1 MKIYKIDNVKSVLD
15 ADLSIFNRKVKPMIV
30 AIRIGIVL
38 DEQSV
43 TIGLFFVFESTQQVS
58 TLKLRV
64 KLKHGFT

>member
-43 TIGLFFVFESTQQVS
+43 IIGLFFLFEGTQQVS
-58 TLKLRV
+58 TLKL
-64 KLKHGFT
+64 